1 MTGPAADAAP
11 APVAEPLSRASSV
24 RDRGEGVFDAEVSGT
39 WTIGGR
45 PNGGYLLA
53 MLGRAGAA
61 LVGSGHVVAASA
73 HYLRSPDPGP
83 VEIGGEVLRR
93 GRSLSQ
99 VRARLSQGDRP
110 AVEALLTVGLLDP
123 SAAPRWDAGLPEAPQ
138 VPFEEC
144 VRVKPLAPDGTRV
157 PVLDNVDLRL
167 DPESSGL
174 ISGRPSGRGELRGWI
189 ELLGEEEGFDPV
201 ALLYAV
207 DAFPPALFD
216 TDAGAWISTVE
227 MTAYIRAV
235 PAPGRVR
242 VLSRARLVDPQWVDQ
257 TCDVWDA
264 SGRFV
269 ARAVQLAKV
278 LG

>member
-1 MTGPAADAAP
+1 MTEPAADAAA

-24 RDRGEGVFDAEVSGT
+24 QDRGEGVFGAEVSGS

-53 MLGRAGAA
+53 MLGRAAAA
-61 LVGSGHVVAASA
+61 LVGSGSVVAASA

-83 VEIGGEVLRR
+83 AEIVGEVLRR

-99 VRARLSQGDRP
+99 VRARLSQGDRT

-123 SAAPRWDAGLPEAPQ
+123 VATPRWDAGLPVAPQ
-138 VPFEEC
+138 VPFEDC
-144 VRVKPLAPDGTRV
+144 VRLPPLAPDGTRV
-157 PVLDNVDLRL
+157 PMLDNVDLRL
-167 DPESSGL
+167 EPGSSGI
-174 ISGRPSGRGELRGWI
+174 ISGQPTGRGELRGWI
-189 ELLGEEEGFDPV
+189 ELLGDDGFDP
-201 ALLYAV
+201 ASLLFAV

-216 TDAGAWISTVE
+216 TDAGAWISTAE
-227 MTAYIRAV
+227 MTAYVRAV
-235 PAPGRVR
+235 PESGRVR
-242 VLSRARLVDPQWVDQ
+242 VLSRARLIDPQWVDQ
-257 TCDVWDA
+257 TCDVWDEG
-264 SGRFV
+264 GRFV

>member
-1 MTGPAADAAP
+1 MTEPVADAAAVP
-11 APVAEPLSRASSV
+11 AAEPLSRASSV

-53 MLGRAGAA
+53 MLGRAAAA
-61 LVGSGHVVAASA
+61 LVGSGYVVAASA

-83 VEIGGEVLRR
+83 AEIAGEVLRR

-99 VRARLSQGDRP
+99 VRARLSQGDRT
-110 AVEALLTVGLLDP
+110 AVEALLTVGQLDP
-123 SAAPRWDAGLPEAPQ
+123 AATPRWDAGLPAAPQ
-138 VPFEEC
+138 VPFEDC
-144 VRVKPLAPDGTRV
+144 VRLEPLAPDGTRV
-157 PVLDNVDLRL
+157 PMLDNVDLRL
-167 DPESSGL
+167 EPSSSGM
-174 ISGRPSGRGELRGWI
+174 ISGRPTGRGELRGWI
-189 ELLGEEEGFDPV
+189 ELLGDDGFDP
-201 ALLYAV
+201 ASLLYAV

-216 TDAGAWISTVE
+216 TDAGAWISTAE
-227 MTAYIRAV
+227 MTAYVRAV
-235 PAPGRVR
+235 PEPGRVR
-242 VLSRARLVDPQWVDQ
+242 VLSRARLIDPQWVDQ

-264 SGRFV
+264 GGRFV